1 MGLEVLSDLGVLRA
15 SVQSWSQRHTVDAC
29 LDRLS
34 EHLGIVEKISGFASW
49 VGDGWT
55 EVSAMAHRRK
65 MARLRGPQNQE
76 QAGEGLCM

>member
-1 MGLEVLSDLGVLRA
+1 MEKMWLWSVLLR
-15 SVQSWSQRHTVDAC
+15 V
-29 LDRLS
+29 S
-34 EHLGIVEKISGFASW
+34 EHLGIAEEISGFVSW

-76 QAGEGLCM
+76 EAGESLCMGCCGS